1 MRRYSFEGLIF
12 DFCKKYMDKSA
23 FKYRP
28 KDEKE
33 EKKYGKYVIKTY
45 RNLYDDLLKMTAY
58 FKKHNITNM
67 RVSIVGRN
75 SYIWSLIMMTTLITD
90 NIVVPLDKELKNE
103 ELLSSISRAES
114 DIVFYDSKFEK
125 KVLEVVDLKN
135 SNLEKEKENENEKL
149 DNKKVNCI
157 SFEDV
162 HKYVE
167 DEEETK
173 KLDFQKLSLEYKQR
187 MDENEK
193 KFKKYEKTNS
203 YEALKNKP
211 KDFKKDVESLE
222 DVKVMLFT
230 SGTTAMS
237 KLVLLT
243 RENII
248 TNVYDVCEH
257 EKIEGDNTEIAL
269 LPAHHIFGLNCIL
282 VMKHWGVE
290 TTYPDSLKK
299 LASNFKEYK
308 VTIFVGVPLIL
319 EAIYSRIKKTATEKK
334 KWFLLT
340 ILRKFSNF
348 LRIFKID
355 ARKKL
360 FKSVLDPLGGN
371 LKYVISGA
379 AALNPEVYHFFEDIG
394 VQIFPGYGLSET
406 SPVVAAE
413 TDEFVKKGSVG
424 IPVRN
429 IEVKIDKNALIEHYK
444 NTLDLSKEEN
454 IKILEN
460 LKHNDEGEILLRG
473 KSVFKGYYKDLE
485 KTKDSFYKNTRWFR
499 TGDIGTYK
507 NNFLTITGRIKD
519 MIVLGNGKKA
529 FPDELEFLVNSIP
542 EVSES
547 FVFATDKN
555 IGYGTNGELKIYAKI
570 KYDKTNKNLK
580 DKTEEEIKEY
590 LWEEIKKINKTLP
603 SYKIIRG
610 IILTTDD
617 FTKTTTQK
625 IKRFIEKEKIE
636 KEFGEEN

>member
-12 DFCKKYMDKSA
+12 DFCKKYINKNA

-28 KDEKE
+28 TNEIEKQ
-33 EKKYGKYVIKTY
+33 KYGKYVIKTY
-45 RNLYDDLLKMTAY
+45 RNLFSDLLKMTAY
-58 FKKHNITNM
+58 FEKHNITNM

-103 ELLSSISRAES
+103 ELLSSISRADS

-125 KVLEVVDLKN
+125 KVLEVVDLRNADLK
-135 SNLEKEKENENEKL
+135 KENEK
-149 DNKKVNCI
+149 NKKITCI

-162 HKYVE
+162 NEFVE
-167 DEEETK
+167 NREINKD
-173 KLDFQKLSLEYKQR
+173 LNFQKLFLEYRLR
-187 MDENEK
+187 MGKNEK
-193 KFKKYEKTNS
+193 KFEEYEKTNS

-211 KDFKKDVESLE
+211 KNFEKDVENLE

-257 EKIEGDNTEIAL
+257 EKIEGENTEIAL

-319 EAIYSRIKKTATEKK
+319 EAIYGRIKKTATEKK
-334 KWFLLT
+334 KWFLLK

-429 IEVKIDKNALIEHYK
+429 IEVKIDKDALIEHYK

-454 IKILEN
+454 IKILEE
-460 LKHNDEGEILLRG
+460 LKHNDEGEILVRG
-473 KSVFKGYYKDLE
+473 KSVFKGYYKDLK
-485 KTKDSFYKNTRWFR
+485 KTKESFYKNTRWFR

-529 FPDELEFLVNSIP
+529 FPDELEFLVNNIP

-555 IGYGTNGELKIYAKI
+555 IGYGSNGELKIYAKI

-580 DKTEEEIKEY
+580 NKTEDEIKEY

-636 KEFGEEN
+636 KEFSEEN